1 MKAGLM
7 IVGVLSPIVERW
19 QRWVLYLVE
28 EAFTILF
35 GVAVIFTLTWITL
48 TGFLLLWQGASLVFL
63 QLKRIIPR
71 GAGIGDR
78 PVTLHRQPSHIKGT
92 PKGITAAGRA
102 ALARQGYNS
111 N

>member
-7 IVGVLSPIVERW
+7 IFGALSPIVERW
-19 QRWVLYLVE
+19 QRWALFLVE

-35 GVAVIFTLTWITL
+35 GIAVVFTLTWITL
-48 TGFLLLWQGASLVFL
+48 AGFLLLWQGASLVFL
-63 QLKRIIPR
+63 QMKRIIPR
-71 GAGIGDR
+71 GPSIGDR
-78 PVTLHRQPSHIKGT
+78 PLAIRRQPSQIKEM
-92 PKGITAAGRA
+92 PKGITATGRA